1 MVVEEDTGAYDNDD
15 SSYEIIK
22 AAKDTYIVS
31 GGKIKRLTGVTDD
44 RNRQQILRLQNI
56 LKGMG
61 VFDEL
66 RLQGIKDGDTVIIG
80 HLEFEFYD
88 DEY

>member
-1 MVVEEDTGAYDNDD
+1 MHRD
-15 SSYEIIK
+15 
-22 AAKDTYIVS
+22 IVS